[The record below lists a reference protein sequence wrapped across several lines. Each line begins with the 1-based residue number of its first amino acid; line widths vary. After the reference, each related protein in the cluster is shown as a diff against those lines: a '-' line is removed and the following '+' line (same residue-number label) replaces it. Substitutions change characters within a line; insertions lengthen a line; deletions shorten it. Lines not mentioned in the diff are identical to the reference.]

1 MSKKNIFYAQ
11 SGGATAVINATACG
25 VIQTAAKYPLQI
37 NKVLSGRNGI
47 IGALKEELIDTSLES
62 SENIAALLHTP
73 SSAFGSCRYKLTD
86 INKDRHQ
93 YKRLIEVFRAHDI
106 GYIFYNG
113 GGDSQDTIYKIS
125 QISQLMNYPVVCI
138 GLPKTIDNDL
148 PFTDNCPGFG
158 SVAKYVAIST
168 QEAALDVR
176 GMAATSTKVF
186 ILEVMGRH
194 SGWIAAAAAL
204 GQQYSSD
211 APHII
216 LFPEIPLQ
224 KEKFLTRVKEIVH
237 NQGYC
242 VIVASEGIRHPNGR
256 FITESGS
263 KDAFGHEQL
272 GGVAPILS
280 RLIKKHLGF
289 KYHWAV
295 ADYLQRAARHIAS
308 QTDLDQAYV
317 LGKAAVEYALAG
329 QSDIMLIIQ
338 REEVCDY
345 RWHVGVIPLSKVAN
359 VEHKM
364 PRNFLTKDGFGITES
379 CRRYLEPLIRGE
391 SYPPYKN
398 GIPVYVKLKNQLVDK
413 KLKEA
418 SVLEI
423 F

>member
-25 VIQTAAKYPLQI
+25 VIQTAAKYSSQI

-73 SSAFGSCRYKLTD
+73 SSAFGSCRYKLAD
-86 INKDRHQ
+86 IGKERYQ
-93 YKRLIEVFRAHDI
+93 YERLIKVFKAHDI

-125 QISQLMNYPVVCI
+125 QMSQLMNYPVICI

-148 PFTDNCPGFG
+148 PFTDACPGFG

-168 QEAALDVR
+168 QEAALDVK

-194 SGWIAAAAAL
+194 TGWIAAAAAL
-204 GQQYSSD
+204 GQQYSND

-224 KEKFLTRVKEIVH
+224 TEIFLAKVKEIVY
-237 NQGYC
+237 NYDYC
-242 VIVASEGIRHPNGR
+242 VIVASEGIRYPDGR
-256 FITESGS
+256 FVAELGS
-263 KDAFGHEQL
+263 HDAFGHEQL
-272 GGVAPILS
+272 GGVASILAY
-280 RLIKKHLGF
+280 LIKKHLGF

-308 QTDLDQAYV
+308 QTDLNQAYA
-317 LGKAAVEYALAG
+317 LGQAAVEYALAG
-329 QSDIMLIIQ
+329 QSDVMLIIK
-338 REEVCDY
+338 REKTHDY
-345 RWHVGVIPLSKVAN
+345 RWCVGTTSLSQVAN
-359 VEHKM
+359 VEHKV
-364 PRNFLTKDGFGITES
+364 PRNFLTKDGFGITEP
-379 CRRYLEPLIRGE
+379 CRRYLEPLIQGE

-398 GIPVYVKLKNQLVDK
+398 GIPVYVKLKNQLVRK
-413 KLKEA
+413 KLKE
-418 SVLEI
+418 VFIL
-423 F
+423 

>member
-25 VIQTAAKYPLQI
+25 VIQTAEKYPLQI
-37 NKVLSGRNGI
+37 NKVLAGRNGI

-73 SSAFGSCRYKLTD
+73 SSAFGSCRYKLAD
-86 INKDRHQ
+86 INKDRRQ
-93 YKRLIEVFRAHDI
+93 YERLIEVFKAHDI
-106 GYIFYNG
+106 GYVFYNG
-113 GGDSQDTIYKIS
+113 GGDSQDTTYKIS
-125 QISQLMNYPVVCI
+125 QMSQLMDYPLICI

-158 SVAKYVAIST
+158 SVAKYVAVST
-168 QEAALDVR
+168 KEAALDVR

-194 SGWIAAAAAL
+194 AGWIAATAAL
-204 GQQYSSD
+204 SQQYPND

-224 KEKFLTRVKEIVH
+224 TEAFLTKVKGVVH
-237 NQGYC
+237 NYGYC
-242 VIVASEGIRHPNGR
+242 VIVASEGIRYPDGR
-256 FITESGS
+256 FITESAGS
-263 KDAFGHEQL
+263 QDTFGHEQL
-272 GGVAPILS
+272 GGVAPILA
-280 RLIKKHLGF
+280 RLIKRHLGF

-317 LGKAAVEYALAG
+317 LGQSAVEYALVG
-329 QSDIMLIIQ
+329 QSDVMLTIQ
-338 REEVCDY
+338 REESPDY
-345 RWHVGVIPLSKVAN
+345 QWHVGTAPLSQVAN
-359 VEHKM
+359 VEHKL
-364 PRNFLTKDGFGITES
+364 PRNFIANDGFGITKP
-379 CRRYLEPLIRGE
+379 CRRYLEPLIQGE

-398 GIPVYVKLKNQLVDK
+398 GVPVYVKLKNQLVEK

-418 SVLEI
+418 FAL
-423 F
+423 